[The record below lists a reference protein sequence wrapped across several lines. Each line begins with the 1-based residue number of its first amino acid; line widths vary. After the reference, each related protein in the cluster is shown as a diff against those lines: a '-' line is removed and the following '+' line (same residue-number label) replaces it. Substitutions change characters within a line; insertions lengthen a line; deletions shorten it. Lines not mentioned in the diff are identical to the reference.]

1 MYIDYMPISYQMQS
15 VLIIDNT
22 ECGSKQMKMILQKAG
37 YATILA
43 TNINTAKGIII
54 NLPSGSLIFSAQ
66 NFSDGTAVD
75 LMNWIKQEGYNFP
88 IVVIVDT
95 LDPLLL
101 INILCDHK
109 AINVIQ
115 RATINKTHI
124 DMVKRYADP
133 CEYFGIS
140 PNTLY
145 PRESSQYKQVLSKI
159 EKIAGKD
166 LNVLLIGD
174 SGVGKEPIA
183 KAIFQKSKRNKGP
196 CVFFDAA
203 VAAVKKTG
211 KLNLY
216 DNINHVLKEVDHGTL
231 IIDNTHLLTIEIQYI
246 ISDILR
252 LCKYDIRFICLSE
265 TGLISSSQSYNAH
278 SSLFYKLSQY
288 KIKVPSLK
296 ECKDDIIPLAE
307 FFIMKFREEFNPIV
321 MELDESAKSKL
332 LSHDWQ
338 GNIREL
344 RKVIRTATI
353 ETTSRVISSKDLDF
367 DNLSNG
373 PPRRFILRDDGDEKL
388 RIISALE
395 YTRGHRQQAADLLG
409 IGRNTLQN
417 KIKKYAISTN
427 FD

>member
-1 MYIDYMPISYQMQS
+1 M
-15 VLIIDNT
+15 
-22 ECGSKQMKMILQKAG
+22 
-37 YATILA
+37 
-43 TNINTAKGIII
+43 
-54 NLPSGSLIFSAQ
+54 
-66 NFSDGTAVD
+66 
-75 LMNWIKQEGYNFP
+75 
-88 IVVIVDT
+88 
-95 LDPLLL
+95 
-101 INILCDHK
+101 
-109 AINVIQ
+109 
-115 RATINKTHI
+115 
-124 DMVKRYADP
+124 
-133 CEYFGIS
+133 
-140 PNTLY
+140 
-145 PRESSQYKQVLSKI
+145 
-159 EKIAGKD
+159 
-166 LNVLLIGD
+166 
-174 SGVGKEPIA
+174 
-183 KAIFQKSKRNKGP
+183 
-196 CVFFDAA
+196 
-203 VAAVKKTG
+203 
-211 KLNLY
+211 
-216 DNINHVLKEVDHGTL
+216 KEVDHGTL

-265 TGLISSSQSYNAH
+265 TGLISSSQSDNAH

>member
-1 MYIDYMPISYQMQS
+1 MYIDGIIVIYMPISYQMQS

-88 IVVIVDT
+88 VVVIVDT

-109 AINVIQ
+109 AINVVQ
-115 RATINKTHI
+115 RATINKTLI

-133 CEYFGIS
+133 CEYFSIS

-203 VAAVKKTG
+203 VASIKETG

-216 DNINHVLKEVDHGTL
+216 DNIYQVLKEVDHGTL
-231 IIDNTHLLTIEIQYI
+231 II
-246 ISDILR
+246 R
-252 LCKYDIRFICLSE
+252 L
-265 TGLISSSQSYNAH
+265 
-278 SSLFYKLSQY
+278 
-288 KIKVPSLK
+288 
-296 ECKDDIIPLAE
+296 
-307 FFIMKFREEFNPIV
+307 
-321 MELDESAKSKL
+321 
-332 LSHDWQ
+332 
-338 GNIREL
+338 
-344 RKVIRTATI
+344 
-353 ETTSRVISSKDLDF
+353 
-367 DNLSNG
+367 
-373 PPRRFILRDDGDEKL
+373 
-388 RIISALE
+388 
-395 YTRGHRQQAADLLG
+395 
-409 IGRNTLQN
+409 
-417 KIKKYAISTN
+417 
-427 FD
+427 